1 MLREAVRL
9 ADAEGLEA
17 LSMRRLAQALGVEA
31 MSLYNHVESKDDVL
45 DGITDL
51 VVGELALPAIGGD
64 WRAELRRR
72 AISAHDV
79 LMQHRWAPMLVVAR
93 LNVGPSMLAYVNA
106 TIGCLVE
113 AGFSYALA
121 DEAWNILDGYVH
133 GFVLRALNF
142 PLKAEE
148 YAAAARGFA
157 HMLPPERYP
166 YMRALTD
173 LVADGEHS
181 GQHDF
186 ELGLDLVLDGLEALL
201 ARERAG
207 ARRRRAPKKKRT

>member
-1 MLREAVRL
+1 MPVSGCNAGQFFLRYLPFRVSGNQISFFIKNAGTDRTVTLDKSVTIEAAKTYKVAIRL
-9 ADAEGLEA
+9 
-17 LSMRRLAQALGVEA
+17 
-31 MSLYNHVESKDDVL
+31 N
-45 DGITDL
+45 
-51 VVGELALPAIGGD
+51 
-64 WRAELRRR
+64 
-72 AISAHDV
+72 DV